1 MKRVTIYF
9 LLSISSLA
17 VSAQSKAVL
26 KQQAKNQ
33 VKPYHYFESPKTCEG
48 CHVDKFKRWNVS
60 QHSKAFTG
68 DFFQKQ
74 FYELVLASESFAP
87 EVANVK
93 EGCIGCHAPSA
104 YLAGELVP
112 LRTTEPDN
120 HWNKGDGDKSLADRG
135 VFCDFCHTISHF
147 KNEPPYNHD
156 FVSAATEA
164 VDTKFGDLEFP
175 WSPHHET
182 ATSEIFE
189 DPMMCSSCHNE
200 LNPYDVWVKAT
211 FTEYDESVYAS
222 RGIPCQSCHMQ
233 HMGGKPAKMGLNRPH
248 NSDHWW
254 GGGFKDFVEGA
265 ARVEIKLKA
274 DELKAAEKFDFSVD
288 VQAVATG
295 HKFPTGST
303 EERDVWLRLS
313 LVDHEGNELLH
324 IPVPKNPNDPNDKYF
339 ITSNEKVAYPSH
351 SKLSEPFERDALPEG
366 DRLYHSAFLDSEGKF
381 TYAQWFCVKE
391 IENRLNP
398 LEIRNEKYSFTVPSN
413 LEGEVFL
420 QAKLNYRRMP
430 DSFADFLEIER
441 RPVIQVAKDL
451 RRLKIQQGAGSE
463 FNSEKMN

>member
-1 MKRVTIYF
+1 MKKITTYILFFFVAT
-9 LLSISSLA
+9 S
-17 VSAQSKAVL
+17 VSAQSKLVL
-26 KQQAKNQ
+26 KEQAKDQ
-33 VKPYHYFESPKTCEG
+33 KKPYHYFEDPKVCEG
-48 CHVDKFKRWNVS
+48 CHVDKFKRWNSS
-60 QHSKAFTG
+60 QHSRAFTG

-74 FYELVLASESFAP
+74 FYDLVLASESFAP

-104 YLAGELVP
+104 FLAGELVP
-112 LRTTEPDN
+112 PRASKMDN
-120 HWNKGDGDKSLADRG
+120 FWDRSNGDKSLANRG
-135 VFCDFCHTISHF
+135 VFCDFCHTIDHF
-147 KNEPPYNHD
+147 KNDPPFNFDY
-156 FVSAATEA
+156 VSLATEA

-189 DPMMCSSCHNE
+189 APEICATCHDE
-200 LNPYDVWVKAT
+200 LNPYEVWVKAT
-211 FTEYDESVYAS
+211 YTEYSESVYPN
-222 RGIPCQSCHMQ
+222 RGIVCQTCHMQ
-233 HMGGKPAKMGLNRPH
+233 PMGGKPAKMGLNRPH

-254 GGGFKDFVEGA
+254 GGGFTEFVEGA
-265 ARVEIKLKA
+265 ARVEIKLNSGEIKA
-274 DELKAAEKFDFSVD
+274 GDNIDFSVD

-295 HKFPTGST
+295 HKFPTGSV

-313 LVDHEGNELLH
+313 LVDKEGNELLH
-324 IPVPKNPNDPNDKYF
+324 IPIPKNSNDPNDKYF

-381 TYAQWFCVKE
+381 TYAQWFCVEE

-398 LEIRNEKYSFTVPSN
+398 LEIRTENYSFKVPEN
-413 LEGEVFL
+413 LKEEIYL

-430 DSFADFLEIER
+430 DSFADFLEIDR
-441 RPVIQVAKDL
+441 RPVIQVAKDI
-451 RRLKIQQGAGSE
+451 RKIKI
-463 FNSEKMN
+463 N

>member
-1 MKRVTIYF
+1 LSNEYRDKKLIKMKKLTGLI
-9 LLSISSLA
+9 LLIFFTGA
-17 VSAQSKAVL
+17 ISAQNKMVL
-26 KQQAKNQ
+26 KEQAKNQ
-33 VKPYHYFESPKTCEG
+33 KKPYHYFEDPQTCSG
-48 CHVDKFKRWNVS
+48 CHWDKFLRWNLS

-74 FYELVLASESFAP
+74 FYDLVLASESFAP

-104 YLAGELVP
+104 FLAGDLIP
-112 LRTTEPDN
+112 PRPTKTDN
-120 HWNKGDGDKSLADRG
+120 HWNRGDGNKSLAKRG
-135 VFCDFCHTISHF
+135 VFCDFCHTIDYF
-147 KNEPPYNHD
+147 KNEIPFNHD
-156 FVSAATEA
+156 YVSSATEA

-189 DPMMCSSCHNE
+189 DPIMCATCHNE

-211 FTEYDESVYAS
+211 FTEYDESVYPF
-222 RGIPCQSCHMQ
+222 RGIGCQNCHMQ
-233 HMGGKPAKMGLNRPH
+233 TMGGQPAKMGLIRPH

-254 GGGFKDFVEGA
+254 GGGFTEFVEGA
-265 ARVEIKLKA
+265 ARVEIKLNST
-274 DELKAAEKFDFSVD
+274 ELKAGENIDFTVD

-313 LVDHEGNELLH
+313 LVDKEGNELLH
-324 IPVPKNPNDPNDKYF
+324 IPVPKNPDDPNDKYF

-381 TYAQWFCVKE
+381 TYAQWFCVEE

-398 LEIRNEKYSFTVPSN
+398 LEIRKENYSFNVPEN
-413 LEGEVFL
+413 LPEEVYL
-420 QAKLNYRRMP
+420 QATLNYRRMP

-441 RPVIQVAKDL
+441 RPVIQVARDL
-451 RRLKIQQGAGSE
+451 RRMKI
-463 FNSEKMN
+463 N